1 MRWHGKRART
11 MACVLGWL
19 AIFLSGCADGV
30 VPELRSLN
38 PWIRQQWQE
47 DETFGPTFHRKV
59 ADLAALR
66 SSASALSPVERE
78 QIAQQL
84 AGRLKDEPSAAM
96 RLELARTLGELPA
109 ESAQAAL
116 AATLADENPQVRV
129 VACKALGRRQTAE
142 SVESLGKVVAE
153 DTDLDVRIAATR
165 ELGRFKDPAA
175 AQALRSALDDRDA
188 ALQGIAMESLRGITG
203 RRELANSVPAWRQYL
218 DGGNPAPPP
227 APSIAESLQKYWY
240 WY

>member
-1 MRWHGKRART
+1 MRWQSNCAWAVT
-11 MACVLGWL
+11 LSWL
-19 AIFLSGCADGV
+19 TVSLAGCADGV

-38 PWIRQQWQE
+38 PWVRQQWQE
-47 DETFGPTFHRKV
+47 DENFGPTFHKKV

-66 SSASALSPVERE
+66 SSASTLSPVDRE
-78 QIAQQL
+78 QIAQLL
-84 AGRLKDEPSAAM
+84 ADRLKNESSPAM
-96 RLELARTLGELPA
+96 RMELARTLGELPA
-109 ESAQAAL
+109 ESSQAAL
-116 AATLADENPQVRV
+116 TRALADDNPQVRV
-129 VACKALGRRQTAE
+129 VACKALGRRQSAE

-153 DTDLDVRIAATR
+153 DLDLDVRIAAAR

-175 AQALRSALDDRDA
+175 AQALRAALDDRDA

-203 RRELANSVPAWRQYL
+203 KREYANSVPAWRQYL

>member
-1 MRWHGKRART
+1 MRWQSNCAWT
-11 MACVLGWL
+11 VTLCWL
-19 AIFLSGCADGV
+19 ALSLAGCADGI

-38 PWIRQQWQE
+38 PWVRQQWQE
-47 DETFGPTFHRKV
+47 DENFGPTFHKKV

-66 SSASALSPVERE
+66 SSAPTLAPADRE

-84 AGRLKDEPSAAM
+84 AERLKNESSPAM
-96 RLELARTLGELPA
+96 RMELVRTLGELSA
-109 ESAQAAL
+109 ESAHAAL
-116 AATLADENPQVRV
+116 TATLADENPQVRV
-129 VACKALGRRQTAE
+129 VACKSLGRRQSME

-153 DTDLDVRIAATR
+153 DLDLDVRIAAAR

-175 AQALRSALDDRDA
+175 AQALRAALDDRDA

-203 RRELANSVPAWRQYL
+203 KREYANSVPAWRQYL

>member
-1 MRWHGKRART
+1 MRWQSNCAWT
-11 MACVLGWL
+11 VTLCWL
-19 AIFLSGCADGV
+19 ALSLAGCADGV

-38 PWIRQQWQE
+38 PWVRQQWQE
-47 DETFGPTFHRKV
+47 DENFGPTFHKKV

-66 SSASALSPVERE
+66 SSAPSLAPADRE

-84 AGRLKDEPSAAM
+84 AVRLKDESSPAM
-96 RLELARTLGELPA
+96 RMELARTLGELPA

-116 AATLADENPQVRV
+116 AATLADESPQVRV
-129 VACKALGRRQTAE
+129 VACKALGRRQSAE

-153 DTDLDVRIAATR
+153 DLDLDVRIAAAR

-175 AQALRSALDDRDA
+175 AQALRAALDDRDV

-203 RRELANSVPAWRQYL
+203 KREYANSVPAWRQYL